1 MTVILGIS
9 AYYHDSAAAI
19 IKDGK
24 IIAAAQEERFTRIKG
39 DKSFPT
45 NAINYCLNEAMVS
58 IEELN
63 YIIFYEN
70 NLEKFQR
77 IIVSAHNNIPQSIKT
92 FVLSMSKWLTNNLW
106 IDKEIAKKLM
116 TKNNIIMYNHHLS
129 HAASA
134 FYPSPYKKAAIL
146 TVDGVGEWAT
156 TTYGIGDG
164 NRINIIKSM
173 NFPDSIGLL
182 YSAFTSYLGFKINF
196 DEYKV
201 MGLAP
206 YGKPVYTDLIKKNI
220 VTIYDDGSIKLN
232 MKYFNFTK
240 GITMINRKFEKLF
253 NKKSRIPE
261 SKIEEKD
268 MDIAASLQSVLNE
281 ILLKLTNHIYKET
294 KCENLVMAGGVALNV
309 AAVGYLKKY
318 SKFKNIWIQPA
329 AGDAGGALGC
339 ALGYY
344 YNELNNK
351 RKIDKNDS
359 MQGAFLGPEI
369 KTENEIVDQY
379 FKTKKIKFTTLPE
392 DKLIKEIVKN
402 LEKGKIIGI
411 ARGRMEFGPRE
422 LGNRSIIAD
431 SRLDDMQHKIN
442 QKIKFREGFRPF
454 APIVLDK
461 DRIKYFDMNDESPY
475 MLSTYYVKEEKRFPL
490 KEGIKG
496 FALLDEKKSVIPAV
510 THVDYS
516 ARVQTIDK
524 KRNVFTYKLLE
535 EFKKETNCSCLVNT
549 SFNVRDEPIVCT
561 ELDAYNCFMKTEMD
575 CVVIGNRFLKKEE
588 QVVGDIYE

>member
-232 MKYFNFTK
+232 MK
-240 GITMINRKFEKLF
+240 
-253 NKKSRIPE
+253 
-261 SKIEEKD
+261 
-268 MDIAASLQSVLNE
+268 
-281 ILLKLTNHIYKET
+281 
-294 KCENLVMAGGVALNV
+294 
-309 AAVGYLKKY
+309 
-318 SKFKNIWIQPA
+318 
-329 AGDAGGALGC
+329 
-339 ALGYY
+339 
-344 YNELNNK
+344 
-351 RKIDKNDS
+351 
-359 MQGAFLGPEI
+359 
-369 KTENEIVDQY
+369 
-379 FKTKKIKFTTLPE
+379 
-392 DKLIKEIVKN
+392 
-402 LEKGKIIGI
+402 
-411 ARGRMEFGPRE
+411 
-422 LGNRSIIAD
+422 
-431 SRLDDMQHKIN
+431 
-442 QKIKFREGFRPF
+442 
-454 APIVLDK
+454 
-461 DRIKYFDMNDESPY
+461 
-475 MLSTYYVKEEKRFPL
+475 LS
-490 KEGIKG
+490 
-496 FALLDEKKSVIPAV
+496 
-510 THVDYS
+510 H
-516 ARVQTIDK
+516 
-524 KRNVFTYKLLE
+524 
-535 EFKKETNCSCLVNT
+535 
-549 SFNVRDEPIVCT
+549 
-561 ELDAYNCFMKTEMD
+561 
-575 CVVIGNRFLKKEE
+575 
-588 QVVGDIYE
+588 